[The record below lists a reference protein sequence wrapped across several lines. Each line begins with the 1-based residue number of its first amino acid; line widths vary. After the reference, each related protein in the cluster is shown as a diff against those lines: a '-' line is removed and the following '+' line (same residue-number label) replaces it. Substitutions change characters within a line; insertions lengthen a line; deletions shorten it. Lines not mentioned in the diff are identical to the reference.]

1 MFKALHPGNVGIR
14 AGMRECLQL
23 AKNAGFEGM
32 DLEISQADELVQA
45 NSVDYVKDLWSSSG
59 LKVGGWGLPLNWR
72 DSKAEYDEDLRNL
85 PRLAKLAAELGCF
98 RVTTWILPSGE
109 LPFKE
114 NWHLHVKCLQ
124 PVAEIL
130 KEHGHRFGLEF
141 VGPATRRADGTFLFL
156 HTMDA
161 VLGLAAAIGTDNVGI
176 LFDVWHWYTSHATF
190 DDVRKLD
197 KDDIVYVHINDAPAG
212 IERDDQQDLVRC
224 LPGETGVIPVPELLQ
239 ILDDKGYDGPV
250 VPEPLSERVYAMEP
264 QAAANATARAMDKV
278 WKLAGFE

>member
-32 DLEISQADELVQA
+32 DLEIREADEFAQA
-45 NSVDYVKDLWSSSG
+45 NSVDYVKDLWSASG

-72 DSKAEYDEDLRNL
+72 DSEAEYDEDLRNL

-114 NWHLHVKCLQ
+114 NWNLHVNCLR

-197 KDDIVYVHINDAPAG
+197 KDDLVYVHVNDAPAG

-224 LPGETGVIPVPELLQ
+224 LPGETGVIPAAELLQ
-239 ILDDKGYDGPV
+239 ILGNIGYDGPV
-250 VPEPLSERVYAMEP
+250 VPEPLSEKVYAMES
-264 QAAANATARAMDKV
+264 QDAANATARAMDKV